1 MYMDKSKWDKIIK
14 LIIAVLSAIAGAI
27 GASACS

>member
-14 LIIAVLSAIAGAI
+14 FIIAVLSAIAGAI
-27 GASACS
+27 GASACA